1 MSLDAMEWV
10 WEHARARGVARL
22 VLLAVADRVTGP
34 ECTAYAGTSMLVRRT
49 GAARSTVC
57 TAIDRLV
64 ESGELEIIPDARGPR
79 GETRYRLP
87 HAVGY
92 VRTLPASGGLG
103 GPVTGG
109 PETGPVRNP
118 DPRTPDPRGPET
130 GPEGTGNRTGGGP
143 ETGPPNQREHN
154 HQEHSSADAR
164 ATGRDR
170 PARDEHADAIPADA
184 RPLVAALDGAGVT
197 VTWRLA
203 SAEWAAVLA
212 AVQRWG
218 AEALARVA
226 VERTAGRDIRSA
238 RYLLAIWRDSANFTN
253 ETAPAAPATEPG
265 GGGTV
270 VPLRR
275 SYADNLA
282 AGLALLEQQ
291 GRAR

>member
-10 WEHARARGVARL
+10 WEHSHARGVARL

-49 GAARSTVC
+49 GAARSSVRD
-57 TAIDRLV
+57 AVDRLV
-64 ESGELEIIPDARGPR
+64 ESGELEIIPDAPGPR

-87 HAVGY
+87 RAVAY
-92 VRTLPASGGLG
+92 VRAVSDSSGIGR
-103 GPVTGG
+103 PVTGG
-109 PETGPVRNP
+109 PETGPVRGS
-118 DPRTPDPRGPET
+118 DHRSPDPRGAES
-130 GPEGTGNRTGGGP
+130 GPEGTGDRPGGGP
-143 ETGPPNQREHN
+143 ESGPPNQREHD
-154 HQEHSSADAR
+154 HQENSGADAR
-164 ATGRDR
+164 GTTHDR
-170 PARDEHADAIPADA
+170 PVRDEQAAAIPAAA
-184 RPLVAALDGAGVT
+184 RPLVAALDGAGVS
-197 VTWRLA
+197 VAWRLV

-238 RYLLAIWRDSANFTN
+238 RYLLAIWRDPANFTN
-253 ETAPAAPATEPG
+253 ETAPAAPAAEPG